1 MDKESFLESVRQL
14 RQKAVEELCRDEELG
29 RYYLAIQKLD
39 EIEAKALAAGVAI
52 RPAEVGS
59 APQL

>member
-1 MDKESFLESVRQL
+1 MDRDDFLQSVRQL

-39 EIEAKALAAGVAI
+39 EMEAKALAAGA
-52 RPAEVGS
+52 AAGS
-59 APQL
+59 APTP